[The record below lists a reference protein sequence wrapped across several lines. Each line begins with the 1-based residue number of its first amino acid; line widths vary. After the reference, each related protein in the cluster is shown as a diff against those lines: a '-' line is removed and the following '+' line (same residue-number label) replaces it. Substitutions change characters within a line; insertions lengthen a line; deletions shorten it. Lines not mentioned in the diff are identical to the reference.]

1 MEILQIDI
9 KGKMAHFRKY
19 YANNTSLSFT
29 IPPRTTITGMLAAML
44 GLPKGGYHSTFA
56 ADKIRIG
63 IALRTPVKKT
73 FHRLNFLRVVSL
85 GNLEADIEKGKAFS
99 SDFRGTSGHIQTPFE
114 IVTGHHLQQDEI
126 CYRIFVSAFDIEN
139 PVFRLLK
146 EYALSRQ
153 VHYTLSFGIASFNAY
168 ISDAYLFSDEAIE
181 QKQVTNKQLLF
192 DSAIISDK
200 ITSLQFEK
208 KEDSSFVEEE
218 LMPADFI
225 GDHNREL
232 SAMNR
237 VLFSHNALPLKVV
250 YSGDYFILDRTQT
263 ITFLEND

>member
-1 MEILQIDI
+1 
-9 KGKMAHFRKY
+9 MAHFRKY

-29 IPPRTTITGMLAAML
+29 IPPRTTITGMLAAIL
-44 GLPKGGYHSTFA
+44 GLPKGGYHSQFA
-56 ADKIRIG
+56 SDKIRIG

-85 GNLEADIEKGKAFS
+85 GNINTDIEKNKAFT

-114 IVTGHHLQQDEI
+114 IVTGHHLQNDEV
-126 CYRIFVSAFDIEN
+126 CYRLFISAFDLEN
-139 PVFRLLK
+139 PVFLQLK
-146 EYALSRQ
+146 EYALNRQ
-153 VHYTLSFGIASFNAY
+153 SHYNISFGIASFNAY
-168 ISDAYLFSDEAIE
+168 ISDAYLFSKESIE
-181 QKQVTNKQLLF
+181 QKKAANASLLF

-250 YSGDYFILDRTQT
+250 YSGEYFLLNQTQT
-263 ITFLEND
+263 IAFLEND